1 MKGRQH
7 GAMLMSISRRRALL
21 SAAGA
26 VFVSPSWSQPVASDP
41 LLATGLLAVGV
52 ERLAKL
58 RLEQPLLPERAA
70 AAQRR
75 AQGQLEEALRQLRG
89 LPVGRLAQL
98 PARRQSQ
105 LASALESVE
114 QFAAIAS
121 QPATRWVADS
131 EALVARLGF
140 VSTALSGLAGNP
152 TQAEQAAQ
160 LDLFL
165 RAAASA
171 LRVGKLNF
179 AAIAL
184 PDQQGLRVGAAQALI
199 EFSAAL
205 QAVGQQQLRPAQAQA
220 LQLAQQ
226 QWLLFRAALTEQGLA
241 KGRERL
247 PEVATTTERIAD
259 SLIAMARQA

>member
-1 MKGRQH
+1 FVPLNERQALVVLVAAD
-7 GAMLMSISRRRALL
+7 GSIENR
-21 SAAGA
+21 
-26 VFVSPSWSQPVASDP
+26 VID
-41 LLATGLLAVGV
+41 
-52 ERLAKL
+52 
-58 RLEQPLLPERAA
+58 LP
-70 AAQRR
+70 
-75 AQGQLEEALRQLRG
+75 RG
-89 LPVGRLAQL
+89 LPPGGLVEAGNYI
-98 PARRQSQ
+98 
-105 LASALESVE
+105 SA
-114 QFAAIAS
+114 
-121 QPATRWVADS
+121 
-131 EALVARLGF
+131 
-140 VSTALSGLAGNP
+140 ALSGLAGNP

-199 EFSAAL
+199 EFSSAL

-259 SLIAMARQA
+259 SLIAMAQRA

>member
-1 MKGRQH
+1 
-7 GAMLMSISRRRALL
+7 MLMRLSRRRALL
-21 SAAGA
+21 GAAG
-26 VFVSPSWSQPVASDP
+26 VFFVPGGLAQGAAADP
-41 LLATGLLAVGV
+41 LLATGLITVGV

-75 AQGQLEEALRQLRG
+75 AQAQLDEALRQLRG
-89 LPVGRLAQL
+89 LPAARLAQL
-98 PARRQSQ
+98 PVRRQNQ
-105 LASALESVE
+105 LASALEAVE
-114 QFAAIAS
+114 QFAAVAS

-140 VSTALSGLAGNP
+140 VSAALSGVAA
-152 TQAEQAAQ
+152 QADQAAQ
-160 LDLFL
+160 LDLLL

-179 AAIAL
+179 AAATL
-184 PDQQGLRVGAAQALI
+184 PDQQGLRVGAGQALI

-205 QAVGQQQLRPAQAQA
+205 QAVGQQQLRPAQSQA

-226 QWLLFRAALTEQGLA
+226 QWLLFRAALTEQGLV
-241 KGRERL
+241 KGHERL

-259 SLIAMARQA
+259 SLIAMAKQA